1 MEDDICDRA
10 LKRLPQ
16 RRLNII
22 DGSISSYFF
31 ILNSPERL
39 HMIRQANELM
49 SVLCDKEY
57 DRLGAKEDTKKREM
71 EAEGHRNKKS
81 EQKQM
86 RDDDGRL
93 KGLET
98 CEILGIWNG
107 SHQ

>member
-1 MEDDICDRA
+1 M
-10 LKRLPQ
+10 
-16 RRLNII
+16 
-22 DGSISSYFF
+22 
-31 ILNSPERL
+31 
-39 HMIRQANELM
+39 
-49 SVLCDKEY
+49 
-57 DRLGAKEDTKKREM
+57 KKREM
-71 EAEGHRNKKS
+71 EAEDHSNKKS